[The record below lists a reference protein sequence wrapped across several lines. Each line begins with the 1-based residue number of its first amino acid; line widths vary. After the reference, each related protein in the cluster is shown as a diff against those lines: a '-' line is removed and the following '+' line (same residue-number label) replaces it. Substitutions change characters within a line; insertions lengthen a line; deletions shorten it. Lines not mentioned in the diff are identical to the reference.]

1 VPAVWLSL
9 FNVLFILTLLPLLDR
24 VIYPLLDR
32 RGISPSLRAR
42 MLVGMVFSV
51 LAMLV
56 ASCVEANRM
65 EIFWHNGTNHTH
77 WQMIGMF
84 CLAGVNYCDMFSA

>member
-1 VPAVWLSL
+1 
-9 FNVLFILTLLPLLDR
+9 
-24 VIYPLLDR
+24 
-32 RGISPSLRAR
+32 